1 MNNNGMK
8 KVELNVGPQI
18 NFADAVESIEINDST
33 KLICNCPKVTK
44 IITKSR
50 YSRHENCLLSEVP
63 SSMFFSRC

>member
-1 MNNNGMK
+1 MK
-8 KVELNVGPQI
+8 NVEVNVGPQI
-18 NFADAVESIEINDST
+18 NCADAVESIEITDST

-63 SSMFFSRC
+63 SSMFFSQS